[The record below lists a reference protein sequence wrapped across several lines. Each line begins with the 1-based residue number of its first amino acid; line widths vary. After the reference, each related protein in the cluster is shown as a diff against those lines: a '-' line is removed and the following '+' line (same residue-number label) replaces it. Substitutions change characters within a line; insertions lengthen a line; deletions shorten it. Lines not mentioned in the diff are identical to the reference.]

1 MAWEIISTALFF
13 VIAMLALLLGMKNHG
28 WFAGGIPQDT
38 EWEFSPLNAHQ
49 VSIFFTTYVV
59 FQVWNIINCRSL
71 SAYESGLKGV
81 FTNPAFIAIMLLIL
95 LGQMLIIQVGGS
107 VFKVQPLGLSDWFFI
122 LLGTSVV
129 LIKAEISRFFQRI
142 RTKQTTA

>member
-1 MAWEIISTALFF
+1 M
-13 VIAMLALLLGMKNHG
+13 VALLLGMKNYG
-28 WFAGGIPQDT
+28 WFSGGMDQNT

-81 FTNPAFIAIMLLIL
+81 FSNPTFLAVMLLIL
-95 LGQMLIIQVGGS
+95 LGQIVIIQTGGS
-107 VFKVQPLGLSDWFFI
+107 IFKVQPLGLLDWLII
-122 LLGTSVV
+122 LAATSVV
-129 LIKAEISRFFQRI
+129 IIKAEVFRFFRRNRKI
-142 RTKQTTA
+142 KSHA